1 MEKTNMKTFE
11 LCELKDSLMQWA
23 REHKDNSSIQQMGEV
38 VDMIKDLAEA
48 EEKCW
53 KACYY
58 KSIVEAMDEEKRYG
72 GDRAGYDH
80 WRYSSGRYAPKGR
93 GHYSAGYTPVYD
105 DMDMGKTD
113 WDFMNPRMGYT
124 TSGKSN
130 TSGRGGASSSSY
142 HGYDRYRTA
151 RMGYHESGSPDD
163 KREMNDAAKEHMEE
177 MAESMRD
184 ILQDADPSLKKE
196 LKSSLMSLI
205 GEMS

>member
-1 MEKTNMKTFE
+1 MEKTKTKVFE
-11 LCELKDSLMQWA
+11 LCEMKDSLMQWA

-38 VDMIKDLAEA
+38 IDMVKDLAEA

-58 KSIVEAMDEEKRYG
+58 KSIVEAMDEEKRHG
-72 GDRAGYDH
+72 VDRAGYDH

-93 GHYSAGYTPVYD
+93 GHYSGYTPTYD
-105 DMDMGKTD
+105 DMEMGKTD

-124 TSGKSN
+124 TVTSTPSS
-130 TSGRGGASSSSY
+130 SGRSGASKGTG
-142 HGYDRYRTA
+142 HGYTRYRNA
-151 RMGYHESGSPDD
+151 RMGYHETGSPDD
-163 KREMNDAAKEHMEE
+163 KKEMNEAAKEHMED
-177 MAESMRD
+177 MTESMRD
-184 ILQDADPSLKKE
+184 IWQDADPSLKKE

>member
-1 MEKTNMKTFE
+1 MEKTKMKVFE
-11 LCELKDSLMQWA
+11 LCEMKDSLMQWA
-23 REHKDNSSIQQMGEV
+23 REHKDTTNIQSMGEV
-38 VDMIKDLAEA
+38 IDMIKDLAEA

-93 GHYSAGYTPVYD
+93 GHYSAGYTPTYD
-105 DMDMGKTD
+105 DMDWGKTD
-113 WDFMNPRMGYT
+113 WDFTNPRMGYT
-124 TSGKSN
+124 T
-130 TSGRGGASSSSY
+130 TGRGGAPSGMR
-142 HGYDRYRTA
+142 HGYDRYRNA
-151 RMGYHESGSPDD
+151 RMGYHESGSAED
-163 KREMNDAAKEHMEE
+163 KKEMNDAAKEHMEE
-177 MAESMRD
+177 MSESMRD
-184 ILQDADPSLKKE
+184 IWQDADPSLKKE